1 MTVTGCALHS
11 RVNDAAATA
20 LAFDILMHTAM
31 TFAEN
36 RLRNATPYSA
46 KCFSVAVAGF
56 QYVEHSEGDGRE
68 MFKAVCKLG
77 LEGNCLKE
85 TGCAVSL
92 SPSRTWI
99 KVNDPKAPAAN
110 AGTNMTL
117 GARLPYYE

>member
-36 RLRNATPYSA
+36 RLQNATPYSA

-85 TGCAVSL
+85 TGCA
-92 SPSRTWI
+92 
-99 KVNDPKAPAAN
+99 
-110 AGTNMTL
+110 
-117 GARLPYYE
+117 ARIGRYHSVAKISCRKSATAQTK

>member
-1 MTVTGCALHS
+1 MTVMGCALHS

-36 RLRNATPYSA
+36 RLQNATPYSA

-56 QYVEHSEGDGRE
+56 QYVEHSKDDGRE
-68 MFKAVCKLG
+68 MFKAVCILG

-85 TGCAVSL
+85 TGAPYRPGPS
-92 SPSRTWI
+92 SRTWI
-99 KVNDPKAPAAN
+99 KVKNPKAPAATR
-110 AGTNMTL
+110 ALDGTF
-117 GARLPYYE
+117 

>member
-1 MTVTGCALHS
+1 MTVMGCALHS

-36 RLRNATPYSA
+36 RLQNATPYSA

-56 QYVEHSEGDGRE
+56 QYVEHSKDDGRE
-68 MFKAVCKLG
+68 MFKAVCLLG

-85 TGCAVSL
+85 TGCAVSPRSVL
-92 SPSRTWI
+92 ENLDQSQKSESTRCY
-99 KVNDPKAPAAN
+99 
-110 AGTNMTL
+110 AGIRWNFLT
-117 GARLPYYE
+117 

>member
-46 KCFSVAVAGF
+46 KYFSVAVAGF

-85 TGCAVSL
+85 TGCA
-92 SPSRTWI
+92 
-99 KVNDPKAPAAN
+99 
-110 AGTNMTL
+110 
-117 GARLPYYE
+117 ARIGRYHSVAKISCRKSATAQTK